1 MAYLNLASIRL
12 CTESEGPGKRL
23 AIWVQGCERRCP
35 GCCNPDMQEIK
46 KNIIVDTKDLIEL
59 IYRSMS
65 VDEIEGLSFIGGEPM
80 LQAEG
85 LSEVAMWAH
94 SVGLTVLVFT
104 GYLLSELKEIE
115 NDSIE
120 KFLSEI
126 DILVDGPFLQEQYD
140 DERDWVGS
148 KNQIVHFLSAAYRSG
163 IENETQAH
171 KMELLISEK
180 NILINGWPFYN
191 GEC

>member
-23 AIWVQGCERRCP
+23 AIWVQGCEKRCP
-35 GCCNPDMQEIK
+35 GCCNPDMQVIRK
-46 KNIIVDTKDLIEL
+46 KIVVDTKDLIEL
-59 IYRSMS
+59 IDKSMAT
-65 VDEIEGLSFIGGEPM
+65 DEIEGLSFIGGEPM
-80 LQAEG
+80 LQAKG

-104 GYLLSELKEIE
+104 GYLLSELKAME

-120 KFLSEI
+120 KLLSVI

-148 KNQIVHFLSAAYRSG
+148 KNQIVHFLSAAYKAG
-163 IENETQAH
+163 IEYEKQSH

-180 NILINGWPFYN
+180 NLLINGWPFYN
-191 GEC
+191 DEY

>member
-94 SVGLTVLVFT
+94 SVGLTVLAFT
-104 GYLLSELKEIE
+104 GYLLSELKEMK

-148 KNQIVHFLSAAYRSG
+148 KNQIVHFLSAAYKSG
-163 IENETQAH
+163 IENEKQAH
-171 KMELLISEK
+171 RMELLISEK

-191 GEC
+191 DEY

>member
-94 SVGLTVLVFT
+94 SVGLTVLAFT
-104 GYLLSELKEIE
+104 GYLLSELKEMK

-148 KNQIVHFLSAAYRSG
+148 KNQIVHFLSAAYNSG
-163 IENETQAH
+163 IENEKQAH
-171 KMELLISEK
+171 RMELLISEK

-191 GEC
+191 DEY